1 MAGDSGRIGV
11 EPSMWF
17 LIFTERADRR
27 WVRWLAAGRFAHVLA
42 FGWVPDQR
50 AWLVYEVTMNRTR
63 VAVMPDCP
71 GSDERIAELRAGN
84 VTLAMKP
91 AEGRAP
97 WMRLGF
103 WCVPAMAHLL
113 GLSRRPLRPDA
124 LYRQCLAEGAEVV
137 DW

>member
-11 EPSMWF
+11 EPDMWF
-17 LIFTERADRR
+17 LIFTEKTPHR
-27 WVRWLAAGRFAHVLA
+27 WLRWLAWGRFKHVLA

-50 AWLVYEVTMNRTR
+50 AWAVYEVSMTRTR
-63 VAVMPDCP
+63 VAILPDCQ
-71 GSDERIAELRAGN
+71 GSDEMLAGLRAGN

-91 AEGRAP
+91 GAERAP
-97 WMRLGF
+97 WARLGF

-113 GLSRRPLRPDA
+113 GIQGQPLRPDA
-124 LYRQCLAEGAEVV
+124 LHRACLKQGAEVV